1 MYKLAVR
8 LMFSGLAISS
18 QIKGCSRS
26 EIKEIRELSVYPLPK
41 AYIAFLSVMGWGA
54 GHFLT
59 GIDVFYPQV
68 LRIREGAE
76 ALLDEDG
83 SPFNLSPNH
92 FVFSMHQGYQFNYF
106 DAGAGEDDP
115 AVYDYIEGEME
126 GKLPVKIADRFSEY
140 LLLRV
145 KDHEKIH
152 DSLAS

>member
-1 MYKLAVR
+1 
-8 LMFSGLAISS
+8 
-18 QIKGCSRS
+18 
-26 EIKEIRELSVYPLPK
+26 
-41 AYIAFLSVMGWGA
+41 MGWGA

-76 ALLDEDG
+76 ELLDEDG
-83 SPFNLSPNH
+83 SPFTLSPNH
-92 FVFSMHQGYQFNYF
+92 FVFSMNQGCQFSYF
-106 DAGAGEDDP
+106 DAGSGEDDP

-126 GKLPVKIADRFSEY
+126 GKLPMKIADRFSEY

-145 KDHEKIH
+145 KDHEKIQ